1 MTTTFRENHAM
12 SSSAVQPRLGM
23 GAFHGLVMLLVVAAV
38 VVAPFLAYPLFVIK
52 VLCFALFALSLNL
65 MLGNLGLLSFGHAA
79 YFGLSS
85 YAAAHAAKVWGL
97 TPELAILFGVVVAML
112 LGAAIGWLVQ
122 VPTGVVAGVMAF
134 GAGAL
139 ISTLAYELVGEA
151 HAVGGL
157 APTIGGFLAGAVIY
171 VLADLALARQGARAR
186 KRSIALQSAPGVH
199 AAPVVPAASAG
210 VGLAVAIGALLDGVP
225 ESLVLGL
232 SIADGGA
239 VSIPMLVA
247 VAVSNVP
254 EGLSSAAGMKHEG
267 RTARYVFGVWGG
279 IVLVSGV
286 AAMLGFALLA
296 GASPEAVAVVTTIA
310 AGGIMAMVAN
320 TMIPEAFAADRSLT
334 GLWAALGFALA
345 FALYQLG

>member
-1 MTTTFRENHAM
+1 
-12 SSSAVQPRLGM
+12 
-23 GAFHGLVMLLVVAAV
+23 MLETLAA
-38 VVAPFLAYPLFVIK
+38 
-52 VLCFALFALSLNL
+52 
-65 MLGNLGLLSFGHAA
+65 
-79 YFGLSS
+79 
-85 YAAAHAAKVWGL
+85 
-97 TPELAILFGVVVAML
+97 GVVGLGAASFLL
-112 LGAAIGWLVQ
+112 LGAAIGWLVR

-139 ISTLAYELVGEA
+139 ISTLAFELVAEA

-157 APTIGGFLAGAVIY
+157 APTIGGFLAGAVVY

-186 KRSIALQSAPGVH
+186 KRSVALQSAPGVH

-267 RTARYVFGVWGG
+267 RGARYVFGVWGG

-286 AAMLGFALLA
+286 AAMLGFALLS
-296 GASPEAVAVVTTIA
+296 GASPDVVALVTTIA

>member
-1 MTTTFRENHAM
+1 MLETLAAG
-12 SSSAVQPRLGM
+12 AVGLG
-23 GAFHGLVMLLVVAAV
+23 AASFLL
-38 VVAPFLAYPLFVIK
+38 I
-52 VLCFALFALSLNL
+52 
-65 MLGNLGLLSFGHAA
+65 
-79 YFGLSS
+79 
-85 YAAAHAAKVWGL
+85 
-97 TPELAILFGVVVAML
+97 
-112 LGAAIGWLVQ
+112 GAAIGWLVR

-157 APTIGGFLAGAVIY
+157 APTISGFLAGAVIY

-267 RTARYVFGVWGG
+267 RSARYVFGVWGG

-286 AAMLGFALLA
+286 AAMLGFALLS
-296 GASPEAVAVVTTIA
+296 GASPEVVAVVTTIA

>member
-1 MTTTFRENHAM
+1 MLETLAAG
-12 SSSAVQPRLGM
+12 AVGLG
-23 GAFHGLVMLLVVAAV
+23 AASFLL
-38 VVAPFLAYPLFVIK
+38 I
-52 VLCFALFALSLNL
+52 
-65 MLGNLGLLSFGHAA
+65 
-79 YFGLSS
+79 
-85 YAAAHAAKVWGL
+85 
-97 TPELAILFGVVVAML
+97 
-112 LGAAIGWLVQ
+112 GAAIGWLVQ

-199 AAPVVPAASAG
+199 AAPIVPAASAG

-267 RTARYVFGVWGG
+267 RSARYVFGVWGG

-286 AAMLGFALLA
+286 AAMLGFALLS
-296 GASPEAVAVVTTIA
+296 GASPEVVAVVTTIA

>member
-1 MTTTFRENHAM
+1 MLETLAAG
-12 SSSAVQPRLGM
+12 AVGLG
-23 GAFHGLVMLLVVAAV
+23 AAS
-38 VVAPFLAYPLFVIK
+38 FL
-52 VLCFALFALSLNL
+52 
-65 MLGNLGLLSFGHAA
+65 
-79 YFGLSS
+79 
-85 YAAAHAAKVWGL
+85 
-97 TPELAILFGVVVAML
+97 L
-112 LGAAIGWLVQ
+112 LGAAIGWLVR

-139 ISTLAYELVGEA
+139 ISTLAFELVAEA

-157 APTIGGFLAGAVIY
+157 APTIGGFLAGAVVY

-186 KRSIALQSAPGVH
+186 KRSVALQSAPGVH

-254 EGLSSAAGMKHEG
+254 EGLSSAAGMKHKG
-267 RTARYVFGVWGG
+267 RGARYVFGVWGG

-286 AAMLGFALLA
+286 AAMLGFALLS

>member
-1 MTTTFRENHAM
+1 MLETLAAG
-12 SSSAVQPRLGM
+12 AVGLG
-23 GAFHGLVMLLVVAAV
+23 AAS
-38 VVAPFLAYPLFVIK
+38 FL
-52 VLCFALFALSLNL
+52 
-65 MLGNLGLLSFGHAA
+65 
-79 YFGLSS
+79 
-85 YAAAHAAKVWGL
+85 
-97 TPELAILFGVVVAML
+97 L
-112 LGAAIGWLVQ
+112 LGAAIGWLVR

-186 KRSIALQSAPGVH
+186 KLSIALQSAPGVH
-199 AAPVVPAASAG
+199 AAPIVPAASAG

-267 RTARYVFGVWGG
+267 RSARYVFGVWGG

-286 AAMLGFALLA
+286 AAMLGFALLS
-296 GASPEAVAVVTTIA
+296 GASPEVVAVVTTIA

>member
-1 MTTTFRENHAM
+1 MLETLAAG
-12 SSSAVQPRLGM
+12 AVGLG
-23 GAFHGLVMLLVVAAV
+23 AASFLL
-38 VVAPFLAYPLFVIK
+38 I
-52 VLCFALFALSLNL
+52 
-65 MLGNLGLLSFGHAA
+65 
-79 YFGLSS
+79 
-85 YAAAHAAKVWGL
+85 
-97 TPELAILFGVVVAML
+97 
-112 LGAAIGWLVQ
+112 GAAIGWLVR

-267 RTARYVFGVWGG
+267 RSARYVFGVWGG
-279 IVLVSGV
+279 IMLVSGV
-286 AAMLGFALLA
+286 AAMLGFALLS
-296 GASPEAVAVVTTIA
+296 GASPEVVAVVTTIA

>member
-1 MTTTFRENHAM
+1 MLETLAAG
-12 SSSAVQPRLGM
+12 AVGLG
-23 GAFHGLVMLLVVAAV
+23 AASFLL
-38 VVAPFLAYPLFVIK
+38 I
-52 VLCFALFALSLNL
+52 
-65 MLGNLGLLSFGHAA
+65 
-79 YFGLSS
+79 
-85 YAAAHAAKVWGL
+85 
-97 TPELAILFGVVVAML
+97 
-112 LGAAIGWLVQ
+112 GAAIGWLVR

-139 ISTLAYELVGEA
+139 ISTLAFELVAEA

-157 APTIGGFLAGAVIY
+157 APTIGGFLAGAVVY

-186 KRSIALQSAPGVH
+186 KRSVALQSAPGVH
-199 AAPVVPAASAG
+199 AAPAVPAASAG
-210 VGLAVAIGALLDGVP
+210 VGLAVAIGALLDGIP

-267 RTARYVFGVWGG
+267 RGARYVFGVWGG

-286 AAMLGFALLA
+286 AAMLGFALLSA
-296 GASPEAVAVVTTIA
+296 ASPDVVALVTTIA

>member
-1 MTTTFRENHAM
+1 MLETLAAG
-12 SSSAVQPRLGM
+12 AVGLG
-23 GAFHGLVMLLVVAAV
+23 AASFLL
-38 VVAPFLAYPLFVIK
+38 I
-52 VLCFALFALSLNL
+52 
-65 MLGNLGLLSFGHAA
+65 
-79 YFGLSS
+79 
-85 YAAAHAAKVWGL
+85 
-97 TPELAILFGVVVAML
+97 
-112 LGAAIGWLVQ
+112 GAAIGWLVQ

-186 KRSIALQSAPGVH
+186 KRSIALQSVPGVH

-267 RTARYVFGVWGG
+267 RSARYVFGVWGG
-279 IVLVSGV
+279 IMLVSGV
-286 AAMLGFALLA
+286 AAMLGFALLS
-296 GASPEAVAVVTTIA
+296 GASPEVVAVVTTIA

>member
-1 MTTTFRENHAM
+1 MLETLAAG
-12 SSSAVQPRLGM
+12 AVGLG
-23 GAFHGLVMLLVVAAV
+23 AAS
-38 VVAPFLAYPLFVIK
+38 FL
-52 VLCFALFALSLNL
+52 
-65 MLGNLGLLSFGHAA
+65 
-79 YFGLSS
+79 
-85 YAAAHAAKVWGL
+85 
-97 TPELAILFGVVVAML
+97 L
-112 LGAAIGWLVQ
+112 LGAAIGWLVR
-122 VPTGVVAGVMAF
+122 VPAGVVAGVMAF

-151 HAVGGL
+151 HEVGGL
-157 APTIGGFLAGAVIY
+157 APTLGGFLAGAVIY
-171 VLADLALARQGARAR
+171 VLADIALARRGARAR
-186 KRSIALQSAPGVH
+186 KLSVALQSTPGVH
-199 AAPVVPAASAG
+199 AAPAVPATSAG
-210 VGLAVAIGALLDGVP
+210 VGLAVAMGALLDGVP

-232 SIADGGA
+232 SIAQGGA

-286 AAMLGFALLA
+286 AAMLGFALLS
-296 GASPEAVAVVTTIA
+296 GASPAVVAIVTTVA

>member
-1 MTTTFRENHAM
+1 MLETLAAG
-12 SSSAVQPRLGM
+12 AVGLG
-23 GAFHGLVMLLVVAAV
+23 AAS
-38 VVAPFLAYPLFVIK
+38 FL
-52 VLCFALFALSLNL
+52 
-65 MLGNLGLLSFGHAA
+65 
-79 YFGLSS
+79 
-85 YAAAHAAKVWGL
+85 
-97 TPELAILFGVVVAML
+97 L

-139 ISTLAYELVGEA
+139 ISTLAYELVAEA

-267 RTARYVFGVWGG
+267 RSARYVFGVWGG

-286 AAMLGFALLA
+286 AAMLGFALLS
-296 GASPEAVAVVTTIA
+296 GASPEVVAVVTTIA